1 MLVPMRGM
9 MGALVVALGLL
20 MGVSHAREFTNT
32 EGQKMVAE
40 PVSVADGKVIFQKV
54 NGKNV
59 SYAVSNLSQ
68 EDQDFLKEWVK
79 HR

>member
-20 MGVSHAREFTNT
+20 MGVSHAREFTNP
-32 EGQKMVAE
+32 EGQKMVAK
-40 PVSVADGKVIFQKV
+40 PVSVVDGKVIFQKV
-54 NGKNV
+54 NGKKV
-59 SYAVSNLSQ
+59 PYAVSNLSQ